1 MDTNNDSNFIGGF
14 ADSLMDCRTDLDLD
28 PSGADR
34 VHVSRCT
41 PQLEFDAATSYYY
54 YYYQLL

>member
-1 MDTNNDSNFIGGF
+1 MDTNKDSNFIGGF
-14 ADSLMDCRTDLDLD
+14 ADSLMDWRTDLDLD

-34 VHVSRCT
+34 VHVSGCT
-41 PQLEFDAATSYYY
+41 SQLEFDAATSYYY

>member
-14 ADSLMDCRTDLDLD
+14 ADSLMDWRTDLDLD

-34 VHVSRCT
+34 VRVSGCT
-41 PQLEFDAATSYYY
+41 YQLEFDAATSYYY
-54 YYYQLL
+54 YCYQLL